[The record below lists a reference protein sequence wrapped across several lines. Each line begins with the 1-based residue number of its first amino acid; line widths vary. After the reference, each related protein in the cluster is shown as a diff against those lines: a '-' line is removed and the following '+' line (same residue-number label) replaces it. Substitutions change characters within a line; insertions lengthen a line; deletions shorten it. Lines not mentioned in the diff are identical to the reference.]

1 MCQTHLTDAKSVL
14 PLRLMALR
22 MCLFL
27 CVCAFV
33 SMCLCSVSVC
43 VSVCIGR
50 QDEHPFCYRC
60 CPFISRS
67 GSSAWIFFPWLI
79 ISAVQWASI
88 PPECRVKLNHYS
100 SMGVSADIVPLLSS
114 IFITFPSEIRKQP
127 PSPDVVWWS
136 RLILERLTWDWWTP
150 VERLVPL
157 LDSYWSVRVFFG
169 RVQRAG
175 SWFRTPAGQHYSVG
189 RRKRH
194 FEVTLDPTP
203 ATINYMRRCLTPTPS
218 PHLPWWFN
226 CQFSV
231 S

>member
-1 MCQTHLTDAKSVL
+1 M
-14 PLRLMALR
+14 
-22 MCLFL
+22 
-27 CVCAFV
+27 
-33 SMCLCSVSVC
+33 
-43 VSVCIGR
+43 CIGR

-79 ISAVQWASI
+79 ISAVQWTRI

-100 SMGVSADIVPLLSS
+100 RMGVSPDIVSLLFS
-114 IFITFPSEIRKQP
+114 IFITFPSEIRKRDAFVCLREHT
-127 PSPDVVWWS
+127 PSPTWFGEVGWS
-136 RLILERLTWDWWTP
+136 SEHLTCDWWTP

-157 LDSYWSVRVFFG
+157 LDAYWSRLVFLG
-169 RVQRAG
+169 RVQCVR
-175 SWFRTPAGQHYSVG
+175 SRIRTPAGQHYSAG

-203 ATINYMRRCLTPTPS
+203 APNNYMKNMFPTLT
-218 PHLPWWFN
+218 PHLPCWSN